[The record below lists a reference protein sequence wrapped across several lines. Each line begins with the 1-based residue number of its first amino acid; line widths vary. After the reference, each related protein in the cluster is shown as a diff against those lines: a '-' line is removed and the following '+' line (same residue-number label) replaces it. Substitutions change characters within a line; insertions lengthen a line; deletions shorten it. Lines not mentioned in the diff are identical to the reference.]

1 MPAWLS
7 TRRSPGQGNGSYR
20 AYATEDR
27 EEDSSTV
34 TLVLGI
40 GAINGLPPAVHV
52 PRPRNKWASV
62 QRAAQAVSAA
72 STGHALAIA

>member
-34 TLVLGI
+34 TLVLGL
-40 GAINGLPPAVHV
+40 GAINGLPPAVYV
-52 PRPRNKWASV
+52 PRPRNKRASV
-62 QRAAQAVSAA
+62 QRAAQAVSAG
-72 STGHALAIA
+72 STCHALAIA